1 MENTTPLRTRP
12 SSTPFLISFSGMDG
26 SGKSTQI
33 EQISSDLANAG
44 LTVKRMQFW
53 DNVVAFSSMRAG
65 FSKRVLQSDGQIGSP
80 EKPANRNDKNA
91 KKWYLT
97 LGRHVL
103 YFFDAIKLRRITSR
117 ILSSDADVIIFD
129 RYLYDQLATLPLQ
142 RSISRSYANF
152 LLKLVPKPNVAFV
165 IDAVPEVARA
175 RKPEYPLD
183 FMHRYRKAYLQL
195 AQMAGLTVIPPSGIE
210 EVHAAIL
217 ATLESRMQHGFSGT
231 RIPSEISA

>member
-1 MENTTPLRTRP
+1 MENTQSPHKLP
-12 SSTPFLISFSGMDG
+12 SSAPFLISFSGMDG

-33 EQISSDLANAG
+33 ERLASDLANAG

-65 FSKRVLQSDGQIGSP
+65 FSKRVLQSDGEVGSP
-80 EKPANRNDKNA
+80 DKPANRNDKNA

-103 YFFDAIKLRRITSR
+103 YFFDAVKLRQVTSR
-117 ILSSDADVIIFD
+117 ILSSDVDVIIFD

-142 RSISRSYANF
+142 RSITRSYANF

-183 FMHRYRKAYLQL
+183 FMHRYRSAYLQL
-195 AQMAGLTVIPPSGIE
+195 SQMAGLTVIPPSGIE
-210 EVHAAIL
+210 EAHTAIIT
-217 ATLESRMQHGFSGT
+217 TLESRMRRGISST
-231 RIPSEISA
+231 SIPSEIPA

>member
-1 MENTTPLRTRP
+1 MENSQTRRTNP
-12 SSTPFLISFSGMDG
+12 SSKPFLISFSGMDG

-33 EQISSDLANAG
+33 ERLSNDLTNAG
-44 LTVKRMQFW
+44 FTVKRMQFW

-97 LGRHVL
+97 LGRHML
-103 YFFDAIKLRRITSR
+103 YFFDAMKLRQVTSR
-117 ILSSDADVIIFD
+117 VLSADADVVIFD

-142 RSISRSYANF
+142 RSFTRSYANF

-195 AQMAGLTVIPPSGIE
+195 SQMAGLTVIPPSEIE
-210 EVHAAIL
+210 EAHTAIV
-217 ATLESRMQHGFSGT
+217 TELESLMQQGISGSN
-231 RIPSEISA
+231 IPSAIPA